1 MIILSTNDNLTN
13 PYEIARYIKE
23 AKKSTP
29 VRAYIQGNI
38 EIEETEEL
46 EVYGC
51 DNFKIVFGELDVV
64 EKLIEANEDK
74 IKHYRLEYDR
84 RNSAIPLLDIKHL
97 DARIE
102 PGAIIRDKVKI
113 GKNAVIMMG
122 AVINIGAEIGE
133 NSMIDMNAVIGAR
146 GIIGKNVHVGAGA
159 VIAGVLEPPSSV
171 PVVLEDN
178 VLVGANAVILEGV
191 RVGHGAVVAAGSVVT
206 EDVPPNTV
214 VAGVPA
220 KIVKIVDD
228 KTRRKNK
235 THGRLKRLN
244 KTPDF
249 SGVLVF
255 YSVSRWYS
263 FFKRMLNC
271 FHLCNQIC
279 SFNYLLRSAP
289 SCQNQFHLRRFHIY

>member
-1 MIILSTNDNLTN
+1 LSTNDNLTN

-46 EVYGC
+46 GVYGC

-64 EKLIEANEDK
+64 EKLIEANKDK

-171 PVVLEDN
+171 PVVIEDN
-178 VLVGANAVILEGV
+178 VLIGANAVILEGV
-191 RVGHGAVVAAGSVVT
+191 RVGHGAVIAAGSVVI

-220 KIVKIVDD
+220 KIVKVADD
-228 KTRRKNK
+228 KTREK
-235 THGRLKRLN
+235 TKLME
-244 KTPDF
+244 D
-249 SGVLVF
+249 
-255 YSVSRWYS
+255 
-263 FFKRMLNC
+263 
-271 FHLCNQIC
+271 
-279 SFNYLLRSAP
+279 LRG
-289 SCQNQFHLRRFHIY
+289 